1 MHKGT
6 ASGNQPRSPE
16 AITRLPGRAGRLRRF
31 AVWGRQVL
39 ERAGL
44 QTRRRGRQ
52 DVWHA
57 QDLGELVPP
66 QITLGQQGSTIVVV
80 ARPKARMILRVYRA
94 ATKTWEEPIIVDS
107 VDIRP
112 IEAKE

>member
-1 MHKGT
+1 MKHGT
-6 ASGNQPRSPE
+6 ASGNQPSGPE

-44 QTRRRGRQ
+44 QARRRGRQ
-52 DVWHA
+52 EVWHA
-57 QDLGELVPP
+57 QDLGEIVPP
-66 QITLGQQGSTIVVV
+66 QLDLGLQGSTIVVV
-80 ARPKARMILRVYRA
+80 ARPKASMVLRVYRA